1 MDFLALLKKVGFE
14 KAELVGET
22 GFNSSPKTKG
32 VLLRAEKPANTI
44 QKQEPADDTK
54 RGKEKVHD
62 TLEKRTRPSIE
73 AVVEKAYELGCEKAK
88 IIDTRTVIIEKWVR
102 WKCLYGCP
110 FYNKD
115 GFHPPFAPSVDETK
129 EVLGEYAKAILLS
142 GPKGKALT
150 DIAVRLEGEAY
161 HMGFYKAFALTAL
174 PSGSAGE
181 SNTGA
186 T

>member
-1 MDFLALLKKVGFE
+1 MLKKAGFE

-32 VLLRAEKPANTI
+32 VLLRAEKPVNGVH
-44 QKQEPADDTK
+44 KKSPADNTK
-54 RGKEKVHD
+54 HGDEKVHE

-73 AVVEKAYELGCEKAK
+73 AVVEKAYALGCEKAK
-88 IIDTRTVIIEKWVR
+88 IIDTSTVIIEKWVR

-115 GFHPPFAPSVDETK
+115 GFHPPLAPGVDETQ
-129 EVLGEYAKAILLS
+129 EVLNEYAKAILLS

-150 DIAVRLEGEAY
+150 DIAVRLEGESY
-161 HMGFYKAFALTAL
+161 HLGFYKAFALTAL
-174 PSGSAGE
+174 PSGSRGE
-181 SNTGA
+181 SISAA

>member
-1 MDFLALLKKVGFE
+1 MLQKVGFE

-22 GFNSSPKTKG
+22 GFNSTPKTKG
-32 VLLRAEKPANTI
+32 VLLRAEKPANVI
-44 QKQEPADDTK
+44 KKQKLAEDTK
-54 RGKEKVHD
+54 RGEEKVRD
-62 TLEKRTRPSIE
+62 TLGKRIRPSIK
-73 AVVEKAYELGCEKAK
+73 AVLEKAHELGCEKAK
-88 IIDTRTVIIEKWVR
+88 IIDTSTVIIQKWVR

-115 GFHPPFAPSVDETK
+115 GFHPPLAPGVDETK
-129 EVLGEYAKAILLS
+129 EVLGEYAKAILLN

-161 HMGFYKAFALTAL
+161 QMGFYKAFALTAL
-174 PSGSAGE
+174 PSGSGGE
-181 SNTGA
+181 SNSGA

>member
-1 MDFLALLKKVGFE
+1 LALLEKVGFQNV
-14 KAELVGET
+14 ELIGET
-22 GFNSSPKTKG
+22 GFNSTPKTKG
-32 VLLRAEKPANTI
+32 VLFRAEKPALSTKLVKPPANTEHNDRKLHAMGKKS
-44 QKQEPADDTK
+44 QPA
-54 RGKEKVHD
+54 
-62 TLEKRTRPSIE
+62 IE
-73 AVVEKAYELGCEKAK
+73 AVLEKAYAIGCEKTK
-88 IIDTRTVIIEKWVR
+88 IIDTSTVIVEKWVR

-115 GFHPPFAPSVDETK
+115 GFHPPLAPGVDETK

-174 PSGSAGE
+174 PSGSGGE
-181 SNTGA
+181 SNSGA